1 MKVIAVVGQKGGV
14 GKTTTVMNV
23 AGCLTRGSRVI
34 VIDVDPQESTT
45 WWADNAGD
53 DLPFD
58 FTHDVDPTNLAL
70 IRNLADDYDYVVV
83 DTPGSL
89 EDTAVLSAVL
99 DVSDFVILPLNPE
112 PLVVP
117 ALRRTVAQHITPRGI
132 DFRVLLNKID
142 RRIFGQLEDWQ
153 NLVDTGLKLPRF
165 NGYIRASK
173 SIADGPLD
181 GKVVTQYS
189 DTRATQNAIFDFTTV
204 AKELQHA
211 LEATSTATAK
221 GAN

>member
-1 MKVIAVVGQKGGV
+1 MKVIAIAGQKGGV

-23 AGCLTRGSRVI
+23 AACLTRGSRVL
-34 VIDVDPQESTT
+34 VVDVDPQESTT
-45 WWADNAGD
+45 WWAENAGEE
-53 DLPFD
+53 LPFD
-58 FTHDVDPTNLAL
+58 FTADVDPANLSL
-70 IRNLADDYDYVVV
+70 IRNADDYDYVLI

-89 EDTAVLSAVL
+89 DNTAVLSAVL
-99 DVSDFVILPLNPE
+99 DVADFVVLPLNPE

-117 ALRRTVAQHITPRGI
+117 ALRRTVAQHIAPRGLEY
-132 DFRVLLNKID
+132 RVLLNKID
-142 RRIFGQLEDWQ
+142 RRVFGQLEDWQ
-153 NLVDTGLKLPRF
+153 ELVDGGLKMPRF
-165 NGYIRASK
+165 QGYIRASK

-204 AKELQHA
+204 ARELQAA
-211 LEATSTATAK
+211 LEATPAMK